1 MVPLLGNPA
10 DMSQSDSPSPEVE
23 TTEPETGRAEMRRA
37 AFLKAAREVFPEF
50 GYDAANMAEIVRRA
64 GGSLSTLY
72 AQFGGKKGLFE
83 AMIDSRVGILTE
95 QMHIELAAHAPLRD
109 GLRRIGEAFLAR
121 QLDPESVDVMRLMIA
136 QAKKF
141 PEMAQQWNTR
151 APDAVRKAL
160 ATYLEDRAT
169 AGEVKI
175 TNFDQAASVFFD
187 LLRSRLQFRALLLP
201 GYSPAEQEIRDTVD
215 RAVKVFMGGIETL
228 A

>member
-1 MVPLLGNPA
+1 
-10 DMSQSDSPSPEVE
+10 MSQSDSPSPDVE
-23 TTEPETGRAEMRRA
+23 TVEPETGRAEMRRA
-37 AFLKAAREVFPEF
+37 AFLKAAREVFLEF

-83 AMIDSRVGILTE
+83 AMIDSRVVVLTE
-95 QMHIELAAHAPLRD
+95 QMHIELAAHAPLRE
-109 GLRRIGEAFLAR
+109 GLRRIGEAFLIR

-141 PEMAQQWNTR
+141 PEMAEQWSTR
-151 APDAVRKAL
+151 APDAVRRAL
-160 ATYLEDRAT
+160 ATYLEDRAR

-175 TNFDQAASVFFD
+175 ANAEQAASVFFD
-187 LLRSRLQFRALLLP
+187 LMRSRLQFRALLMP
-201 GYSPAEQEIRDTVD
+201 GYVASEQEVRETVD
-215 RAVKVFMGGIETL
+215 RAVNVFMGGIESL

>member
-1 MVPLLGNPA
+1 MP
-10 DMSQSDSPSPEVE
+10 QSDSPSPDLQ
-23 TTEPETGRAEMRRA
+23 TAEPETGRAEMRRA
-37 AFLKAAREVFPEF
+37 AFLAAARQVFLEF

-72 AQFGGKKGLFE
+72 AQFGGKRGLFE

-95 QMHIELAAHAPLRD
+95 QMHIELAAHAPLRE
-109 GLRRIGEAFLAR
+109 GLRRIGEAFLTR
-121 QLDPESVDVMRLMIA
+121 QLDPESVDVLRLMIA

-141 PEMAQQWNTR
+141 PEMAQTWSTR

-160 ATYLEDRAT
+160 ATYLEDRAI

-175 TNFDQAASVFFD
+175 ANAEQAASVFFD
-187 LLRSRLQFRALLLP
+187 LLRSRLQFRALLIP
-201 GYSPAEQEIRDTVD
+201 SNRANDQEIRDAVD
-215 RAVKVFMGGIETL
+215 RAVKVFMGGIESL

>member
-1 MVPLLGNPA
+1 
-10 DMSQSDSPSPEVE
+10 MSQSDSPAPDLEIA
-23 TTEPETGRAEMRRA
+23 EPETGRAEMRRA
-37 AFLKAAREVFPEF
+37 AFLKAAREVFLEF

-83 AMIDSRVGILTE
+83 AMIDSRVGVLTE
-95 QMHIELAAHAPLRD
+95 QMHIELAAHAPLRE

-141 PEMAQQWNTR
+141 PEMAQTWSTR
-151 APDAVRKAL
+151 APDAVRRAL
-160 ATYLEDRAT
+160 AIYLEDRAR

-175 TNFDQAASVFFD
+175 ANAEQAASVFFD
-187 LLRSRLQFRALLLP
+187 LMRSRLQFRALLTP
-201 GYSPAEQEIRDTVD
+201 GYVASEQEVRETVE
-215 RAVKVFMGGIETL
+215 RAVKVFMGGIESL

>member
-1 MVPLLGNPA
+1 
-10 DMSQSDSPSPEVE
+10 MSQSDSPPPGLEIA
-23 TTEPETGRAEMRRA
+23 EPETGRAEMRRA
-37 AFLKAAREVFPEF
+37 AFLKAAREVFLEF

-72 AQFGGKKGLFE
+72 VQFGGKKGLFE
-83 AMIDSRVGILTE
+83 AMIDSRVGALTE
-95 QMHIELAAHAPLRD
+95 QMHIELAAHAPLRE

-141 PEMAQQWNTR
+141 PEMAQTWSTR
-151 APDAVRKAL
+151 APDAVRRAL
-160 ATYLEDRAT
+160 ATYLEDRAR

-175 TNFDQAASVFFD
+175 ANAEQAASVFFD
-187 LLRSRLQFRALLLP
+187 LMRSRLQFRALLTP
-201 GYSPAEQEIRDTVD
+201 GYVASEQEVRETVE
-215 RAVKVFMGGIETL
+215 RAVKVFMGGIESL